1 MSWIDRLVAYANARG
16 YQVVAVVKE
25 VASSVNDKRPHLT
38 KLLANPE

>member
-25 VASSVNDKRPHLT
+25 VASSVNDKRPRLT